1 MSTAAPSI
9 ATRSRWPWVLV
20 AVYLLILPVT
30 LWLTGVNGR
39 SWLEVPRQRVIA
51 FTAFGVLGAMILSE
65 QRDNV
70 IGLLLISS
78 PLVLSVGAIC
88 GEIAT
93 WLIRT
98 DGSSS
103 LAIIGSVVNTAAYV
117 FGVIGVLLLITIWF
131 PDGRPPSR
139 RWRWYPWAVV
149 IFLVLST
156 IILVVATP
164 ELSGS
169 GPETIP
175 NTLYV
180 SQADRL
186 GGEDVIGTCVLRPLR
201 ARRRLALRALPSL
214 RGNRTAAGQVDGER
228 RPVRAGGSVHR
239 GCLPRRDAQ
248 PDRERDRV
256 LRDPRRGRRGGPSLP
271 PLRPRRRHQESRALR
286 HVGVVRDS

>member
-1 MSTAAPSI
+1 MSAGAPSI

-39 SWLEVPRQRVIA
+39 SWLESSPAVIA

-65 QRDNV
+65 QGDNV

-78 PLVLSVGAIC
+78 PLVLSIGAIC

-139 RWRWYPWAVV
+139 RWRLYPWAVV

-169 GPETIP
+169 GPESIP

-180 SQADRL
+180 PQADRL
-186 GGEDVIGTCVLRPLR
+186 GGEDVIGTTFFVLFALGVASLFVRFRRSAGIERQQVKWMASGVLFALVGPRTPLWVI
-201 ARRRLALRALPSL
+201 AMQAFAFGFFS
-214 RGNRTAAGQVDGER
+214 
-228 RPVRAGGSVHR
+228 SY
-239 GCLPRRDAQ
+239 
-248 PDRERDRV
+248 
-256 LRDPRRGRRGGPSLP
+256 GRIT
-271 PLRPRRRHQESRALR
+271 
-286 HVGVVRDS
+286 